1 MSNLPAIQ
9 ETLRAPATQGKLM
22 LALGHN
28 DPQNPEGK
36 NDARRYCASV
46 LAEIE
51 KTAGDKNKDL
61 TVCRPDSIVQCMID
75 AAQFKIMIDG
85 RQHAHIVKYGN
96 RATLQIGYRAYL
108 AKIKEHYPDADFT
121 VEPIY
126 NGDNLEVWHD
136 ESGSHYKLAKK
147 SVFGN
152 SDENLQGVLFAVK
165 YTENGRLISKVVPV
179 DRSRIDRAR
188 KAAKQDF
195 IWKTDFIEKAKA
207 AAIKNACKH
216 LFASLTMVQEISSY
230 DNNANFDVDKPAVS
244 EKQESVL
251 DNLNADINTQPDG
264 LELEEDEN
272 EVIDADFTQ
281 DEEAVV
287 I

>member
-1 MSNLPAIQ
+1 MTNLPAIQ

-22 LALGHN
+22 LALGYN
-28 DPQNPEGK
+28 DPKNPEGK

-61 TVCRPDSIVQCMID
+61 TQCRPDSVVQCMID

-108 AKIKEHYPDADFT
+108 AKIKEIYPDADFT
-121 VEPIY
+121 IEPIY
-126 NGDNLEVWHD
+126 QGDDLQVWHD
-136 ESGSHYKLAKK
+136 ENGSNYSLKKK

-179 DRSRIDRAR
+179 DKSRIDRAR
-188 KAAKQDF
+188 GAAKQDY
-195 IWKTDFIEKAKA
+195 IWKSDYIEKAKA

-216 LFASLTMVQEISSY
+216 LFASLTLVEKLVTY
-230 DNNANFDVDKPAVS
+230 DNAENYDIEKPAVS

-251 DNLNADINTQPDG
+251 DNLNAQIKTDSDV
-264 LELEEDEN
+264 LELDDDIIIEGELVD
-272 EVIDADFTQ
+272 DD
-281 DEEAVV
+281 VV
-287 I
+287 IV